1 METVRTVCG
10 KLNECPDLIIIIM
23 YTYRAL
29 INALSVHAIHIN
41 LNMIFYTHVKHSP
54 IKNNVHKVLCG
65 NTHTHARTQARTH
78 AFTHTHTHTHTHG
91 NLHS

>member
-10 KLNECPDLIIIIM
+10 KLNECPDLIIMIIM

-41 LNMIFYTHVKHSP
+41 LNKIFYSHVTHSP
-54 IKNNVHKVLCG
+54 IKNNLHKVVCG
-65 NTHTHARTQARTH
+65 NTHTHARTH
-78 AFTHTHTHTHTHG
+78 AFTHTHTRG